1 MNRGQFAYAFCKGVG
16 VEIERYDEAQ
26 LAIVC
31 WIAAEGGFAKC
42 NPLNTT
48 LWRPGCSNYNSVGV
62 KNYPSIDV
70 GIEATASTLN
80 YGADRFRYGY
90 RPIRRRIRKNRNAER
105 ILKAVEKSEWGT
117 GGLALQVLGDVRA
130 ERQDFDYLREQIVVG
145 S

>member
-1 MNRGQFAYAFCKGVG
+1 MNRGQFAYSFCKGVG

-31 WIAAEGGFAKC
+31 WIAAEGGYARF

-48 LWRPGCSNYNSVGV
+48 LWMPGSSDYNSVGV
-62 KNYPSIDV
+62 KNYVSYDQGV
-70 GIEATASTLN
+70 EATCRTLN

-105 ILKAVEKSEWGT
+105 ILKAVENSEWGT
-117 GGLALQVLGDVRA
+117 GGLALRVLADVRA
-130 ERQDFDYLREQIVVG
+130 GRQDFDHLRSVSIVG
-145 S
+145 T

>member
-26 LAIVC
+26 LAVVC
-31 WIAAEGGFAKC
+31 WIAAEGGYARF

-62 KNYPSIDV
+62 KNYASLDQ
-70 GIEATASTLN
+70 GIEATVYTLN

-117 GGLALQVLGDVRA
+117 GGLALRVLADVRA
-130 ERQDFDYLREQIVVG
+130 GRQDFDHLRELPIVG
-145 S
+145 T